1 MAIGRLLAG
10 SVRVALRRGWAP
22 LYVAWLRWRVAVW
35 GAAALE
41 HAVAH
46 APPWLA
52 LEVLRAYGAQIGH
65 GIDFHGRLLLHGA
78 YEPRGK
84 LTVGDWCHIGPGVL
98 LDLTGPITLQ
108 DRCTLAAR
116 AQIFTHLDV
125 GYTPL
130 RQHAYPTSIG
140 KVVVEFGAYIGAG
153 ATILSNVR
161 VGRCSVVAAGAVV
174 TRDVPPYTVVG
185 GVPAKPLKHIQIEP

>member
-1 MAIGRLLAG
+1 MAIGQGLAG
-10 SVRVALRRGWAP
+10 GLRVALRRGWAP
-22 LYVAWLRWRVAVW
+22 LYVAWLRLRVAVW

-46 APPWLA
+46 VPPWLA

-98 LDLTGPITLQ
+98 LDLTGPITLE
-108 DRCTLAAR
+108 DRCTVAAR

-130 RQHAYPTSIG
+130 RESAYPTAIG
-140 KVVVEFGAYIGAG
+140 KVVIEYGAYIGAG
-153 ATILSNVR
+153 ATILNNVR
-161 VGRCSVVAAGAVV
+161 IGRCSVVAAGAVV

-185 GVPAKPLKHIQIEP
+185 GVPAKTIKQLEMDA